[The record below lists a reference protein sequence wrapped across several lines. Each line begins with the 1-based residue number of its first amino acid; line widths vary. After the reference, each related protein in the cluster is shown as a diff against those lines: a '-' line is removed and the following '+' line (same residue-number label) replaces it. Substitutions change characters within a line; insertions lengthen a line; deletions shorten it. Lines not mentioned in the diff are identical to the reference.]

1 MHTEQIERKNT
12 ENEDLL
18 NVRVLQRNLVYAVG
32 IPSEF
37 AREDLLRSK
46 SLFGGFGEILKIVLS
61 RRKET
66 KPEKQSDGIF
76 SAYITYL
83 KEEYAV
89 EAIREMDGFRL
100 GDKAV
105 RCTFGTT
112 KYCSF
117 FLRKIKC
124 SNEGCLYLHEKGRD
138 EDSFARDQM
147 FVLKTKIE
155 KIIEERKSV
164 QKEEESFVPLAGQD
178 FGEGANIE
186 ELSALFLFKPELNPP
201 QSQKYYDSCQFNPF
215 YRKPG
220 EKGAEKEEAGEKH
233 PGIGLSTISNIG
245 TLSIRGICAENRL

>member
-1 MHTEQIERKNT
+1 MHSETIERKHT
-12 ENEDLL
+12 EGEDLL

-32 IPSEF
+32 IPIEF

-46 SLFGGFGEILKIVLS
+46 SLFGGFGEIVKIVLS

-66 KPEKQSDGIF
+66 KPEKQTEGVY

-89 EAIREMDGFRL
+89 EAIREMDGFML
-100 GDKAV
+100 GEKTV

-155 KIIEERKSV
+155 KIIEEKRPTEKATSSDGPKSSDA
-164 QKEEESFVPLAGQD
+164 E
-178 FGEGANIE
+178 NIE
-186 ELSALFLFKPELNPP
+186 ELSALFSFKPE
-201 QSQKYYDSCQFNPF
+201 SVAAQKHYDSCQFNPF
-215 YRKPG
+215 YRRATEDAHDSG
-220 EKGAEKEEAGEKH
+220 
-233 PGIGLSTISNIG
+233 SS
-245 TLSIRGICAENRL
+245 SVRSICAEK

>member
-1 MHTEQIERKNT
+1 MKTDTPERKYQ
-12 ENEDLL
+12 ESDDLL

-32 IPSEF
+32 IPMEF

-46 SLFGGFGEILKIVLS
+46 SLFGGFGEIIKIVLS
-61 RRKET
+61 KRKEV
-66 KPEKQSDGIF
+66 KPEKPSDGVF

-124 SNEGCLYLHEKGRD
+124 SNEGCLYLHEKGKE

-155 KIIEERKSV
+155 KIIEERKT
-164 QKEEESFVPLAGQD
+164 EEKPDLYAPPAFTEDNISAKTPCD
-178 FGEGANIE
+178 SEGSE
-186 ELSALFLFKPELNPP
+186 ELSALFLFKPE
-201 QSQKYYDSCQFNPF
+201 QEVSQKHYDSCQFNPF
-215 YRKPG
+215 YRKTADETHEPNARSVCVD
-220 EKGAEKEEAGEKH
+220 K
-233 PGIGLSTISNIG
+233 
-245 TLSIRGICAENRL
+245 

>member
-1 MHTEQIERKNT
+1 MHSETIERKHT
-12 ENEDLL
+12 EGEDLL

-32 IPSEF
+32 IPIEF

-46 SLFGGFGEILKIVLS
+46 SLFGGFGEIVKIVLS

-66 KPEKQSDGIF
+66 KPEKQTEGVY

-89 EAIREMDGFRL
+89 EAIREMDGFML
-100 GDKAV
+100 GEKTV

-155 KIIEERKSV
+155 KIIEEKRPTEKATSSDGPKSSDA
-164 QKEEESFVPLAGQD
+164 E
-178 FGEGANIE
+178 NIE
-186 ELSALFLFKPELNPP
+186 ELSALFSFKPE
-201 QSQKYYDSCQFNPF
+201 SVAAQKHYDSWQFNPF
-215 YRKPG
+215 YRRATEDVHDSG
-220 EKGAEKEEAGEKH
+220 
-233 PGIGLSTISNIG
+233 SS
-245 TLSIRGICAENRL
+245 SVRSICAEK

>member
-1 MHTEQIERKNT
+1 MNSDAADRKYQ
-12 ENEDLL
+12 ESEDLL

-32 IPSEF
+32 IPVEF

-46 SLFGGFGEILKIVLS
+46 SLFGGFGEIVKIVLS
-61 RRKET
+61 KRKES
-66 KPEKQSDGIF
+66 KPEKQTDGIF

-124 SNEGCLYLHEKGRD
+124 SNEGCLYLHEKGRE

-155 KIIEERKSV
+155 KIIEERKI
-164 QKEEESFVPLAGQD
+164 EEKTEIFANTSTNTGASANLSLSLAPSSNANAKTYT
-178 FGEGANIE
+178 ETENIE
-186 ELSALFLFKPELNPP
+186 ELSALFLFKPEQALA
-201 QSQKYYDSCQFNPF
+201 QKHYDSCQFNPF
-215 YRKPG
+215 YRRTS
-220 EKGAEKEEAGEKH
+220 EDSHER
-233 PGIGLSTISNIG
+233 SV
-245 TLSIRGICAENRL
+245 RGICVDK

>member
-1 MHTEQIERKNT
+1 MQSESVERKYL
-12 ENEDLL
+12 ENDDLL

-32 IPSEF
+32 IPVEF

-46 SLFGGFGEILKIVLS
+46 SLFGGFGEIVKIVLS
-61 RRKET
+61 KRKEI
-66 KPEKQSDGIF
+66 KPDKSCEGGF

-83 KEEYAV
+83 REEYAV

-100 GDKAV
+100 GEKAV

-155 KIIEERKSV
+155 KIIEERKP
-164 QKEEESFVPLAGQD
+164 QEKEPFVEPKHPTS
-178 FGEGANIE
+178 EPENIE
-186 ELSALFLFKPELNPP
+186 GLSALFTFKPE
-201 QSQKYYDSCQFNPF
+201 QISAQKHYETCQFNPF
-215 YRKPG
+215 YRRTV
-220 EKGAEKEEAGEKH
+220 EEMHELPEVAAR
-233 PGIGLSTISNIG
+233 S
-245 TLSIRGICAENRL
+245 ICAKK

>member
-1 MHTEQIERKNT
+1 MNGETIEKKYT
-12 ENEDLL
+12 DGEDLL

-32 IPSEF
+32 IPIEF

-46 SLFGGFGEILKIVLS
+46 SLFGGFGEIVKIVLS

-66 KPEKQSDGIF
+66 KPEKQTEGVY

-89 EAIREMDGFRL
+89 EAIREMDGFML
-100 GDKAV
+100 GEKTV

-155 KIIEERKSV
+155 KIIEERRPVEKDTFS
-164 QKEEESFVPLAGQD
+164 S
-178 FGEGANIE
+178 GAKASDSDNIE
-186 ELSALFLFKPELNPP
+186 ELSALFLFKPEYVAA
-201 QSQKYYDSCQFNPF
+201 QKHYDSCQFNPF
-215 YRKPG
+215 YRRTSDDSHESASLG
-220 EKGAEKEEAGEKH
+220 VR
-233 PGIGLSTISNIG
+233 S
-245 TLSIRGICAENRL
+245 ICAEK